1 MNNLITDDMDVV
13 YFVVQVNGVPVSTR
27 FSERMMAE
35 MAKSNLP
42 EMENGRTIYNLFVKP
57 AMTASG
63 RLARATYLLYSLKP
77 SPARR
82 PVQGIPVPR
91 STNR

>member
-42 EMENGRTIYNLFVKP
+42 EEQKMIAEVVPVTTDGKQV
-57 AMTASG
+57 
-63 RLARATYLLYSLKP
+63 LL
-77 SPARR
+77 
-82 PVQGIPVPR
+82 G
-91 STNR
+91 